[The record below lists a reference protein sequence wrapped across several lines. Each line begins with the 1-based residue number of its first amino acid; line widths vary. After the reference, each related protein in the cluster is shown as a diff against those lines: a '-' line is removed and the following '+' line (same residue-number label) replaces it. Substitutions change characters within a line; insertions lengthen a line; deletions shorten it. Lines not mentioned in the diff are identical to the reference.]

1 MLSNLRKFKK
11 VEAILVDVIE
21 GDGELY
27 PYQNVTY
34 ALIEGKVYIL
44 GDSIEPEQGFGN
56 VKEYLLTNKD
66 IVDNE

>member
-11 VEAILVDVIE
+11 VEATLVDVIE

-27 PYQNVTY
+27 PYQSVTY

-56 VKEYLLTNKD
+56 IKEYLLTNKD

>member
-56 VKEYLLTNKD
+56 VKKYLLTNKD